1 MRVSRLYLLLML
13 ACSSPSPIEDAGFS
27 ADAESDA
34 GADDAGAPADASPPA
49 DTGSADAGED
59 GFGLI
64 MGACGALDEALTST
78 SASVFGNSIDFGDD
92 PYDSADESRLSEG
105 GREILRDG
113 NAGGSSLFSELFSYE
128 VLHRCEGAVLLKTET
143 EVEYVDPM
151 GKLTDLLV
159 SIDGHKIGVSVTRAV
174 TFPRDAPYSEADA
187 LPLLESKLEDILA
200 SSANVA
206 PEDRW
211 VKQILHVIAYGEVH
225 AEAMVNAHAMVDES
239 IRADTIL
246 VVTRSDGDDEFIY

>member
-1 MRVSRLYLLLML
+1 MRVALFLLV
-13 ACSSPSPIEDAGFS
+13 ACSSSPPIEDAGS
-27 ADAESDA
+27 PPDARAESEA
-34 GADDAGAPADASPPA
+34 GEEDASPAAEAGP
-49 DTGSADAGED
+49 ADAGES

-64 MGACGALDEALTST
+64 MGACGVLDEALTSS
-78 SASVFGNSIDFGDD
+78 SASAFSNSIDFGDD
-92 PYDSADESRLSEG
+92 PYDSADEARLSEG

-151 GKLTDLLV
+151 SKLTDLLV

-174 TFPRDAPYSEADA
+174 TFPRDAPYGVAEA
-187 LPLLESKLEDILA
+187 LPLLESKLEDILV

-211 VKQILHVIAYGEVH
+211 VKQILHVIAYGDAH
-225 AEAMVNAHAMVDES
+225 AEAMLSAHAMVDES

-246 VVTRSDGDDEFIY
+246 IVTRSDGDDEFIY